1 MKIFDK
7 KKTKRPI
14 PDKIQELVETAER
27 PLVCCLDLSAE
38 DIDALK
44 KDGINIYQG
53 TLGKKIKVPNYE
65 DDNNHQLLLNFIF
78 PQNLHEYDIFILNLN
93 NSKTIDYKS
102 DDYIRKDITGKS
114 YFYFQSSYPE
124 TLFDPR
130 PISSSVLNNKLD
142 KITNRRCLMIVF
154 TTGNYA
160 IDYELVEIS
169 SKGARRKGVETY
181 NIYSFFDHIPLGHSM
196 FGKEMKTL
204 SMRSD
209 LQALLNKHIDGAVYN
224 QTFNHPTI
232 RKNNEQV
239 KDEKYFP
246 LLVNQNEDIISYYNR
261 SDHFDLFIL
270 PQFKNKG
277 AFLSEFLKVIAPS
290 ILPELFPFSTQ
301 YLWKE
306 NKEYWLPNEEKLELE
321 RKKVEK
327 EYEQKLRSIDKK
339 ITQNKAEYA
348 FLHEILTETGDALV
362 DSLIKYLKWL
372 GFTKIRDMD
381 KESDALRIKE
391 EDLQIEIDSKLL
403 VIEVKGIGG
412 TSTDSECSQISK
424 IKHRRCKERDAF
436 DVFAL
441 YLVNHQRYMPPLKRK
456 NPPFTKEQISD
467 AENDERGLLTT
478 WQLFNLY
485 FDIQNRILTKE
496 EARDM
501 FIELGF
507 VEFTPKNLILIDEP
521 KKIFKEGFVC
531 IVNIDS
537 IKLKVGEDLII
548 EKNGRYLKSKIKG
561 IMINDKHVDEAS
573 GGEIGLELSEPIKK
587 KSKLWKKSSKSK

>member
-7 KKTKRPI
+7 KKTKRLM

-27 PLVCCLDLSAE
+27 PRVCCLDLSAE

-78 PQNLHEYDIFILNLN
+78 PQNLHEYDIFILDLE

-102 DDYIRKDITGKS
+102 EDHTRENITGKS
-114 YFYFQSSYPE
+114 YISLLSSYPE

-130 PISSSVLNNKLD
+130 PFSSFLLKNNLH
-142 KITNRRCLMIVF
+142 KITNRRCLMVVF
-154 TTGNYA
+154 TTGNYD
-160 IDYELVEIS
+160 IDYEPIEIS
-169 SKGARRKGVETY
+169 SKGYRRKSVEKY
-181 NIYSFFDHIPLGHSM
+181 NIYSFFDYVPLGHSM

-209 LQALLNKHIDGAVYN
+209 LQALLNKHINGAVYN
-224 QTFNHPTI
+224 QTFNHPTTLANG
-232 RKNNEQV
+232 KSV
-239 KDEKYFP
+239 KDEKYLP
-246 LLVNQNEDIISYYNR
+246 LIANQNEDIISYYNR
-261 SDHFDLFIL
+261 SDHFDLVIL

-277 AFLSEFLKVIAPS
+277 AFLSEFLKVIAPA
-290 ILPELFPFSTQ
+290 ILPKLFPFSTQ

-306 NKEYWLPNEEKLELE
+306 NKEYWLPNEEKLKLE

-327 EYEQKLRSIDKK
+327 EYEQKLKIIDKK
-339 ITQNKAEYA
+339 ITQNKAEYV
-348 FLHEILTETGDALV
+348 FLHEILTETGDTLV

-381 KESDALRIKE
+381 KKDGALRIKE
-391 EDLQIEIDSKLL
+391 EDLQIDIDAGLL
-403 VIEVKGIGG
+403 IIEVKGIGG

-424 IKHRRCKERDAF
+424 IKHRRCKERNTF

-456 NPPFTKEQISD
+456 NPPFTREQISD

-485 FDIQNRILTKE
+485 FDIQNGIITKE
-496 EARDM
+496 EARDR

-507 VEFTPKNLILIDEP
+507 VEFTSKNLILIDET